1 MDGLAVSAEK
11 TFGATEGE
19 PVTLRI
25 PDDAVWVDTG
35 DPMPEERDAV
45 VVSEEIHYREESVAE
60 ILKPIAPGDNVRVTG
75 EEIATGEMVLPSSWP
90 IGPADIGALLA
101 AGVTE
106 VEVRRRPRV
115 AIVPTGTEMIRPG
128 EPLEIGKVVEFNS
141 RITAGLVEETGGA
154 AVIEDVLPD
163 DRERL
168 GATLERLSEVS
179 DVIVVL
185 AGSSAGTEDFTP
197 RAIEDRGDL
206 LVHGVNIAPGKP
218 TALGIVKGRP
228 VIGLPGYPVAM
239 AVAARLFLQPLLRR
253 LLGLPEPLPE
263 TMEAELPRDIPSRLD
278 SKEFIRV
285 RLGRVGG
292 KTFAYILPRGS
303 AAILSWAKAQGL
315 VTVPEGVEGLPAGS
329 RAEVELLRGRPDLD
343 RTVVL
348 SGSHDL
354 ALDILEDEM
363 GRRGYTLLCSA
374 VGSLG
379 GILALREGTAH
390 LATAHL
396 LDPESG
402 EYNTPYMERFLAGR
416 TVERV
421 GVISREQGLIVPTG
435 NPAGLRGWADL
446 ARPGVTI
453 VNRQKGSGSRVLFDY
468 RIAEAGVDAGQV
480 AGYDREEYT
489 HWAVAMAVRSGL
501 ADTGLGIASA
511 ATTMGLDFVPLEEE
525 EFDFLVPVENLSH
538 RGVNALLE
546 ILATARFRSRVLAL
560 GGYSFR

>member
-1 MDGLAVSAEK
+1 
-11 TFGATEGE
+11 
-19 PVTLRI
+19 
-25 PDDAVWVDTG
+25 
-35 DPMPEERDAV
+35 
-45 VVSEEIHYREESVAE
+45 
-60 ILKPIAPGDNVRVTG
+60 
-75 EEIATGEMVLPSSWP
+75 
-90 IGPADIGALLA
+90 
-101 AGVTE
+101 
-106 VEVRRRPRV
+106 
-115 AIVPTGTEMIRPG
+115 MIRPG
-128 EPLEIGKVVEFNS
+128 DPLEIGKVVEFNS
-141 RITAGLVEETGGA
+141 RIAAGLVEETGGT
-154 AVIEDVLPD
+154 AVVEEVLPD

-168 GATLERLSEVS
+168 GATLERLSEHS
-179 DVIVVL
+179 DVIVIL

-292 KTFAYILPRGS
+292 KAFAYILPRGS
-303 AAILSWAKAQGL
+303 AAILSWARAQGL
-315 VTVPEGVEGLPAGS
+315 VKIPEGVEGLPAGS
-329 RAEVELLRGRPDLD
+329 RTEVELLRGRPDLD

-363 GRRGYTLLCSA
+363 RLRGFTLLCSA

-379 GILALREGTAH
+379 GILALRDGTAH

-416 TVERV
+416 AVERV
-421 GVISREQGLIVPTG
+421 GMIRREQGLIVPTG
-435 NPAGLRGWADL
+435 NPAGLGGWADL
-446 ARPGVTI
+446 ARPGVRI

-525 EFDFLVPVENLSH
+525 EFDFLVPEENLSNG
-538 RGVNALLE
+538 GVKVLLE
-546 ILATARFRSRVLAL
+546 ILATERFRSRVLAL